1 MRARRQSGFA
11 YIAAVVLLVVVAG
24 LAVALARLTGT
35 QQATVDQA
43 LLGARAALAARGGI
57 EWAYANLAGNCAA
70 GAGKT
75 TQLGDFLADSG
86 FRVSVT
92 CSVTGYNEGEASEGV
107 PLQKQVY
114 RIQAVA
120 CNGGGACPDADAVA
134 RPDYVERARVATICT
149 AGSAFCD

>member
-1 MRARRQSGFA
+1 MRARPQSGFA

-35 QQATVDQA
+35 QQATVNQA

-57 EWAYANLAGNCAA
+57 EWAYSNLAANCNP

-75 TQLGDFLADSG
+75 TQLSDFRADSG
-86 FRVSVT
+86 FGVSVT
-92 CSVTGYNEGEASEGV
+92 CTVARYNEGELSEGV
-107 PLQKQVY
+107 ARERQIY
-114 RIQAVA
+114 RIEAVA
-120 CNGGGACPDADAVA
+120 CNGGGACPDAGAVA

-149 AGSAFCD
+149 AGNTFCD